1 MRKYLPFFFF
11 ICLLVAMRYS
21 QSISLVSQE
30 VFAAFSFSLLPTLAP
45 TMLLDYLFIHAD
57 GLFYLHQALEKRTK
71 KWHIS
76 FYPYLLL
83 LLGLFSGTPTLASYI
98 EDSIQKGSFSK
109 EEGEHMLGCFMLPSL
124 PFICGVI
131 LPCWEKKY
139 QLLLLFFLYVPA
151 TILFLLKRRKRTVS
165 QAKPCISFPQE
176 KNIIEKAITSTAKTL
191 LLLLGSILL
200 FSIPVAFFKMFFQEY
215 TSYALLGIFEFTSF
229 SLYMSAHPS
238 ILSFVLLT
246 TLLSFSSF
254 SVFVQISLLCPS
266 VSIKK
271 VMKKRLILTFIT
283 LTGLLFSYFLHIL

>member
-124 PFICGVI
+124 PFICGVV

-176 KNIIEKAITSTAKTL
+176 KNIIEKAIISTAKTL

-200 FSIPVAFFKMFFQEY
+200 FSIPVAFFKIFFQEY

>member
-57 GLFYLHQALEKRTK
+57 GLFYLHQALDKCTK

-76 FYPYLLL
+76 LYPFLIL

-98 EDSIQKGSFSK
+98 EDSIQKNSFSK

-151 TILFLLKRRKRTVS
+151 TILFLFKRRKKTS
-165 QAKPCISFPQE
+165 QTKPTISFSQE

-200 FSIPVAFFKMFFQEY
+200 FSIPVAFFKMVLGEY

-246 TLLSFSSF
+246 ALLSFSSF

-283 LTGLLFSYFLHIL
+283 LIGLLFSYFLHIL